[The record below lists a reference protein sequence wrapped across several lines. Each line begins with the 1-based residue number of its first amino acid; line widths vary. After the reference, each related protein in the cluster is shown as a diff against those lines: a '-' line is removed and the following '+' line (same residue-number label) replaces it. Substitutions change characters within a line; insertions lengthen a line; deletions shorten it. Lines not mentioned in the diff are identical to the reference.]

1 MDVSRLQEHI
11 ASLKQRIAEVQTQI
25 QQNTNAAVTRRDAGN
40 MNGAKQ
46 YIRIRKLKRDRLAL
60 LEAQLVEA
68 MDQLAELQPQAAALP
83 NNLQGIFN
91 NIDRIAAASARSL
104 LPEMSEA
111 EFDEEMRRA
120 QHAQYLA
127 NMARG
132 AANAASANA
141 ASVPVPT
148 SSWIS
153 FNPFAPGASLPPS
166 TLNALQR
173 RTNAAEAP
181 QPGMPVQSPYPI
193 RIGGKSRRLRRR
205 SGKSRRRKHKT
216 TLRRRR

>member
-11 ASLKQRIAEVQTQI
+11 ASLEERIAEVQTQI

-68 MDQLAELQPQAAALP
+68 MDQLAELQPQGAALP

-91 NIDRIAAASARSL
+91 NIDRIAASSARSL

-132 AANAASANA
+132 AANAAAANA
-141 ASVPVPT
+141 APAPT

-193 RIGGKSRRLRRR
+193 RIGGKSRRHRR
-205 SGKSRRRKHKT
+205 SGKSRSRKHKT